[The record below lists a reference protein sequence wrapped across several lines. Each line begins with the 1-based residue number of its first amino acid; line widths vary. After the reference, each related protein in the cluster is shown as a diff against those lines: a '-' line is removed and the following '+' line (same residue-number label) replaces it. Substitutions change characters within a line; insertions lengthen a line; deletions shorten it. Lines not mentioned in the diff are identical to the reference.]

1 MDLIDG
7 SETKDG
13 RVAGSSTVDVYSLG
27 GEEEDQVRSSSSGF
41 AKAQKVFSLQFHAGK
56 RRDDILKDPG
66 GSDGFSQT
74 PKWEAPPPRRAET
87 YGKTYS

>member
-27 GEEEDQVRSSSSGF
+27 GEEDWARSGGLE
-41 AKAQKVFSLQFHAGK
+41 SLFIAISRRKEK
-56 RRDDILKDPG
+56 R
-66 GSDGFSQT
+66 
-74 PKWEAPPPRRAET
+74 
-87 YGKTYS
+87 